1 MANKNVK
8 DLAFEDYCAG
18 MKYKDIAEK
27 YDINLSTIKSWA
39 SRYWKKLQPNT
50 KKVATK
56 EVKKSQ
62 PRKLKN
68 VQTKRNNALDDFRL
82 ELKSTETKQPRQEKI
97 NLGGAPIKNANAVK
111 HGLFSKYLPAETLEL
126 VGAIETMSPIDILWE
141 NICLKYAAIIR
152 SQKIMYVKDD
162 KDVTKRITM
171 DGAEATAYQYIEA
184 YDKQATFLMA
194 QSRAMGTLMNLIKQ
208 YEEMCN
214 SELATEEQKLR
225 IEKLKTEITKA
236 TDEEPVKVEIID
248 NISNVEVNT
257 NANKFE

>member
-8 DLAFEDYCAG
+8 DLAFEDYCTG

-39 SRYWKKLQPNT
+39 SRHWKKLQPNT

-162 KDVTKRITM
+162 NDVTKRITV
-171 DGAEATAYQYIEA
+171 DGAETTVYQYREA
-184 YDKQATFLMA
+184 YDKQASFLMA

-225 IEKLKTEITKA
+225 IEKLKKEIAKDNTQETLMEDDGFTKA
-236 TDEEPVKVEIID
+236 IENATK
-248 NISNVEVNT
+248 EVWRDD
-257 NANKFE
+257 

>member
-1 MANKNVK
+1 MTNKNVK

-56 EVKKSQ
+56 EIKKSQ

-152 SQKIMYVKDD
+152 SQQIMYVKDNN
-162 KDVTKRITM
+162 DVTKRITV
-171 DGAEATAYQYIEA
+171 DGSETTVYQYKEA
-184 YDKQATFLMA
+184 YEKQASFLMA

-214 SELATEEQKLR
+214 GKLATEEQRLR
-225 IEKLKTEITKA
+225 IEKLKKEIAKDDSQETLMEDDGFTKA
-236 TDEEPVKVEIID
+236 IENATK
-248 NISNVEVNT
+248 EVWRDD
-257 NANKFE
+257 